1 MKIVAIVQARMGS
14 TRLPNKVLK
23 TIKGLSVI
31 EILLK
36 RLAKSKKINE
46 IIVAIPDDKN
56 NKPLAIHIESLGFKC
71 FQGSE
76 DNVLERFVMAG
87 RTLETEIAIRI
98 TGDCPL
104 IDASLIDDTVNFF
117 INSNKDYVSNCIP
130 STFPDGLDVEVFKF
144 KYLEQALKNTQK
156 IFDKEHVTPYLR
168 DSGKFSIGTL
178 KNDVDLSHLRWTLDE
193 PDDFEV
199 INNVIQYFYPDI
211 FFSWKEVY
219 KLELSKPSIFIANK
233 KISRNQ
239 GATMGKGQKL
249 YKRAKSL
256 IPGGNML
263 LSKRPEMYLPDQWP
277 SYF

>member
-193 PDDFEV
+193 PDDY
-199 INNVIQYFYPDI
+199 IYC
-211 FFSWKEVY
+211 K
-219 KLELSKPSIFIANK
+219 
-233 KISRNQ
+233 
-239 GATMGKGQKL
+239 
-249 YKRAKSL
+249 
-256 IPGGNML
+256 
-263 LSKRPEMYLPDQWP
+263 
-277 SYF
+277 